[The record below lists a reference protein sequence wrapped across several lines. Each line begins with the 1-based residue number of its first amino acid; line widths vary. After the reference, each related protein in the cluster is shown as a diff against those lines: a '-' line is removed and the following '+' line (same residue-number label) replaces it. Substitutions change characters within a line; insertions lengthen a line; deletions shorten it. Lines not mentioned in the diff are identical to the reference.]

1 MPGVFSCVHN
11 LLFSLRQ
18 PLLAPLSVS
27 SHYPNPSP
35 AMTLHRYLPLITP
48 PLPSLSLFAPPLS
61 FSCRRL
67 PLLSSP
73 QLLLFSSS
81 GLWLVVLYFPLG
93 GLTGRLDFINANQ
106 SAWQDVT
113 QMRVFFLTLPSIT
126 TAYAFTHSDA
136 RQLAYKRNVS
146 SSFAVPTFSPSLE
159 DSGVSAKSICYW
171 L

>member
-1 MPGVFSCVHN
+1 MPGVFSRAQPA
-11 LLFSLRQ
+11 LLSASVS
-18 PLLAPLSVS
+18 PGPPLSQLPLS
-27 SHYPNPSP
+27 QSIPCHDTTPLFTTYHPS
-35 AMTLHRYLPLITP
+35 AALPLIICPTAFIF
-48 PLPSLSLFAPPLS
+48 LSS
-61 FSCRRL
+61 S
-67 PLLSSP
+67 SSP

-93 GLTGRLDFINANQ
+93 GLTRRLDFINANQ

-126 TAYAFTHSDA
+126 TAYAFTHGDA

-146 SSFAVPTFSPSLE
+146 SGFAGPTFSPSLE
-159 DSGVSAKSICYW
+159 DSGLQSVSAKSICCW